1 MHGSQFKTRIVFSV
15 TAAALL
21 LIANLADSRT
31 ANADD
36 SETGRPKIGLVL
48 AGGGARGAS
57 HVGVLKVL
65 ERERI
70 PIDYVA
76 GTSMGSIVGGMYAS
90 GMPPE
95 EIERQM
101 AAVDW
106 EGVFDDKVDRR
117 DRSYR
122 RKTDDRLWLYGI
134 KPGYSDGKIKLPPG
148 LVQGQKIS
156 LLLSSLTLPVAEI
169 ENFDDLPIPFRAI
182 AADIQTGE
190 KVALDS
196 GNLAKAIRASMAVPA
211 ALAPVPWDGRR
222 LVDGGIASNL
232 PVQTVKD
239 MGADIIIAVD
249 LGQPLSEHEL
259 GESLLSIVDQL
270 TAMLVRDNVERELAM
285 LTDND
290 VLILPDLGDI
300 TSAEFDRV
308 LEAIPTGVV
317 AAELKIDELRALAL
331 SETDYEG
338 HIAARRKPRNDMPVI
353 EFVTFNN
360 DTKVSDDFL
369 LGRLQTAMRGDP
381 IVGQPLDPDRMEQ
394 AVNELYA
401 LDIFAHVAYELVEE
415 DGRYGIHVNA
425 LKKGWGPNYI
435 QIGAKWNSS
444 MDGNGILSVAL
455 SYMKTE
461 MNSWNA
467 EWRTTAAVGEEPG
480 LHTDF
485 YQPLG
490 KGADWFTGASLLAQ
504 QFNIN
509 IFDEGSN
516 DITEQVRIQRLG
528 ATVYAGREFGSWG
541 RGWIGVT
548 RGGGD
553 RSISIGDPST
563 PDQNFDIGEATF
575 TLEADRL
582 DSLYFSRHG
591 HSALALYRYSDKGLG
606 ATENF
611 EQAVFSGRIA
621 RSFGA
626 NTFIAY
632 GDYKSTIS
640 GVAPPERLFRV
651 GGLFNLSGFEYNQLS
666 GQNFAQVA
674 VAYRRDFVNLGP
686 LRLSA
691 GMSLELGNVWENR
704 SDMSFDDALFGG
716 SLFLGS
722 DTPIGPVYFGWGNS
736 EKSDGTFYV
745 SLGAVRTDPVLQ

>member
-1 MHGSQFKTRIVFSV
+1 
-15 TAAALL
+15 
-21 LIANLADSRT
+21 
-31 ANADD
+31 
-36 SETGRPKIGLVL
+36 
-48 AGGGARGAS
+48 
-57 HVGVLKVL
+57 
-65 ERERI
+65 
-70 PIDYVA
+70 
-76 GTSMGSIVGGMYAS
+76 
-90 GMPPE
+90 
-95 EIERQM
+95 
-101 AAVDW
+101 
-106 EGVFDDKVDRR
+106 
-117 DRSYR
+117 
-122 RKTDDRLWLYGI
+122 
-134 KPGYSDGKIKLPPG
+134 
-148 LVQGQKIS
+148 
-156 LLLSSLTLPVAEI
+156 
-169 ENFDDLPIPFRAI
+169 
-182 AADIQTGE
+182 
-190 KVALDS
+190 
-196 GNLAKAIRASMAVPA
+196 
-211 ALAPVPWDGRR
+211 
-222 LVDGGIASNL
+222 
-232 PVQTVKD
+232 
-239 MGADIIIAVD
+239 
-249 LGQPLSEHEL
+249 
-259 GESLLSIVDQL
+259 
-270 TAMLVRDNVERELAM
+270 
-285 LTDND
+285 
-290 VLILPDLGDI
+290 
-300 TSAEFDRV
+300 
-308 LEAIPTGVV
+308 
-317 AAELKIDELRALAL
+317 
-331 SETDYEG
+331 
-338 HIAARRKPRNDMPVI
+338 
-353 EFVTFNN
+353 
-360 DTKVSDDFL
+360 
-369 LGRLQTAMRGDP
+369 
-381 IVGQPLDPDRMEQ
+381 
-394 AVNELYA
+394 
-401 LDIFAHVAYELVEE
+401 
-415 DGRYGIHVNA
+415 
-425 LKKGWGPNYI
+425 
-435 QIGAKWNSS
+435 

-722 DTPIGPVYFGWGNS
+722 NTPIGPVYFGWGNS

>member
-1 MHGSQFKTRIVFSV
+1 M
-15 TAAALL
+15 ALL
-21 LIANLADSRT
+21 AEDVLAD
-31 ANADD
+31 
-36 SETGRPKIGLVL
+36 RPKIGLVL

-70 PIDYVA
+70 PVDYVA

-106 EGVFDDKVDRR
+106 DGVFQDKVDRQ

-134 KPGYSDGKIKLPPG
+134 KPGYADGKIKLPPG

-156 LLLSSLTLPVAEI
+156 LLLTSLTLPVADVKS
-169 ENFDDLPIPFRAI
+169 FDELPIPFRAI
-182 AADIQTGE
+182 AADIQTGD
-190 KVALDS
+190 KVVLDS

-211 ALAPVPWDGRR
+211 ALAPVPWEGRR

-285 LTDND
+285 LTDDD

-308 LEAIPTGVV
+308 IEAIPTGVV
-317 AAELKIDELRALAL
+317 AAELKIDELRELAL
-331 SETDYEG
+331 SEADYEA
-338 HIAARRKPRNDMPVI
+338 HVAARRKPRTDMPLI
-353 EFVTFNN
+353 EFITFDN
-360 DTKVSDDFL
+360 DTAVSDDFL
-369 LGRLQTAMRGDP
+369 LGRLQTTMRGNEV
-381 IVGQPLDPDRMEQ
+381 VGQPLDKDRMEQ

-401 LDIFAHVAYELVEE
+401 LDIFAHIGYEVVEK

-425 LKKGWGPNYI
+425 LRKGWGPNFI

-455 SYMKTE
+455 SYLKTE

-480 LHTDF
+480 IHTDF

-490 KGADWFTGASLLAQ
+490 KGADWFSGASLLAQ

-509 IFDEGSN
+509 VFEEGTN
-516 DITEQVRIQRLG
+516 DIREQVRIQRLG
-528 ATVYAGREFGSWG
+528 ATIYGGREFGNWG
-541 RGWIGVT
+541 RAWVGVT
-548 RGGGD
+548 RGGGE
-553 RSISIGDPST
+553 RSISIGDPT
-563 PDQNFDIGEATF
+563 VPDQDFDIGEATF
-575 TLEADRL
+575 SLEADRL
-582 DSLYFSRHG
+582 DDLYFSRHG
-591 HSALALYRYSDKGLG
+591 HSALALYRFSDKGLG
-606 ATENF
+606 ASENF
-611 EQAVFSGRIA
+611 EQVVLSGRIV
-621 RSFGA
+621 RSFGK
-626 NTFIAY
+626 NTLIAY

-674 VAYRRDFVNLGP
+674 AAYRRDFLNLGP
-686 LRLSA
+686 LQLSA
-691 GMSLELGNVWENR
+691 GISLELGNVWQSR
-704 SDMSFDDALFGG
+704 DDMSFDSALFGG

-722 DTPIGPVYFGWGNS
+722 NTPLGPVYFGWGQS

-745 SLGAVRTDPVLQ
+745 SLGAVRNDPIIQ

>member
-1 MHGSQFKTRIVFSV
+1 
-15 TAAALL
+15 
-21 LIANLADSRT
+21 
-31 ANADD
+31 
-36 SETGRPKIGLVL
+36 
-48 AGGGARGAS
+48 
-57 HVGVLKVL
+57 
-65 ERERI
+65 
-70 PIDYVA
+70 
-76 GTSMGSIVGGMYAS
+76 
-90 GMPPE
+90 
-95 EIERQM
+95 
-101 AAVDW
+101 
-106 EGVFDDKVDRR
+106 
-117 DRSYR
+117 
-122 RKTDDRLWLYGI
+122 
-134 KPGYSDGKIKLPPG
+134 
-148 LVQGQKIS
+148 
-156 LLLSSLTLPVAEI
+156 
-169 ENFDDLPIPFRAI
+169 
-182 AADIQTGE
+182 
-190 KVALDS
+190 
-196 GNLAKAIRASMAVPA
+196 
-211 ALAPVPWDGRR
+211 
-222 LVDGGIASNL
+222 
-232 PVQTVKD
+232 
-239 MGADIIIAVD
+239 
-249 LGQPLSEHEL
+249 
-259 GESLLSIVDQL
+259 
-270 TAMLVRDNVERELAM
+270 
-285 LTDND
+285 
-290 VLILPDLGDI
+290 
-300 TSAEFDRV
+300 
-308 LEAIPTGVV
+308 
-317 AAELKIDELRALAL
+317 
-331 SETDYEG
+331 
-338 HIAARRKPRNDMPVI
+338 
-353 EFVTFNN
+353 
-360 DTKVSDDFL
+360 
-369 LGRLQTAMRGDP
+369 
-381 IVGQPLDPDRMEQ
+381 
-394 AVNELYA
+394 
-401 LDIFAHVAYELVEE
+401 
-415 DGRYGIHVNA
+415 
-425 LKKGWGPNYI
+425 
-435 QIGAKWNSS
+435 
-444 MDGNGILSVAL
+444 
-455 SYMKTE
+455 

-490 KGADWFTGASLLAQ
+490 TGADWFTGASLLAQ

-691 GMSLELGNVWENR
+691 AMTHCSAAACSWARIPRLAP
-704 SDMSFDDALFGG
+704 S
-716 SLFLGS
+716 
-722 DTPIGPVYFGWGNS
+722 T
-736 EKSDGTFYV
+736 SDGVTPRRAMEPFTCRWAPYGQTRFYSSRV
-745 SLGAVRTDPVLQ
+745 TARISERSLA